1 MVIGMLFY
9 SIGDFSKSFK
19 YARKALFL
27 NSACFLVGAPVH
39 SLLAD
44 MKYDMTFSFIDSLKN
59 FIPCE
64 VACHIMKVHTF
75 TVLKE
80 FDSAG
85 VYLAKFY
92 KPGDIMRDLYI
103 NYLLIET
110 GRRDESMVSL
120 QNRISYQQQEAG
132 RGRLPWPSQHFE
144 ILAAAYA
151 LTGEKQKC
159 LESLRE
165 LEKRGCSD
173 VPAGYFIFPGFDYLR
188 NDPEFKAIIKRIE
201 ENKAAIR
208 EEIRKME
215 RRGEIKL

>member
-19 YARKALFL
+19 YARKALFY

-44 MKYDMTFSFIDSLKN
+44 KKYVKAFAFIDS
-59 FIPCE
+59 
-64 VACHIMKVHTF
+64 
-75 TVLKE
+75 LKE

-85 VYLAKFY
+85 VYLTKFY

-120 QNRISYQQQEAG
+120 QNRISFQQQEAG

-144 ILAAAYA
+144 IMAAAYS
-151 LTGEKQKC
+151 LTGDKERC
-159 LESLRE
+159 IESLSE

-188 NDPEFKAIIKRIE
+188 SDPEFRAIVKRIE
-201 ENKAAIR
+201 DNKAAIR
-208 EEIRKME
+208 EQIRKME
-215 RRGEIKL
+215 RRGEINL